1 MKKLITASVL
11 ALSLAISACGINASE
26 YVNVPAGYVA
36 KILTPTGWQNKI
48 IESGQLNLG
57 GKDGDG
63 RANQA
68 VFMEAT
74 AVQMKEQFAASQD
87 GQDHRIIV
95 SNAANGGSTGPMP
108 VAVDVYVRLRI
119 PADTALR
126 NRVFA
131 EITPEAGQG
140 NERITWISVESVYNR
155 FVHQEARSIM
165 RQIIGAYADDRA
177 INASRAKIEN
187 DLTVALN
194 QRLRELRVP
203 LELQSVSLSNVTP
216 DPIVQGNRNRQAGA
230 AAEVAAIDAVGAALA
245 RNSHYVEL
253 EQVRATE
260 RMVANAVAAGKPPT
274 LVIGIEGAG
283 HAYAA
288 RAQ

>member
-1 MKKLITASVL
+1 MKKLIIA
-11 ALSLAISACGINASE
+11 SLAAASLLLTSCGGINSSE

-36 KILTPTGWQNKI
+36 KILTPTGWQDKI

-57 GKDGDG
+57 GENMDG

-74 AVQMKEQFAASQD
+74 AVQMKESFMASQ
-87 GQDHRIIV
+87 GGEDHRIIV
-95 SNAANGGSTGPMP
+95 SNGADSTGPMP

-119 PADTALR
+119 PTDARLR

-131 EITPEAGQG
+131 EITPSAGQG
-140 NERITWISVESVYNR
+140 NARISWITVQSVYNR
-155 FVHQEARSIM
+155 FVHQEARSII
-165 RQIIGAYADDRA
+165 RQVIGAYSDDRA
-177 INASRAKIEN
+177 INMNRAKIEA

-194 QRLRELRVP
+194 ERLRTLRVP

-216 DPIVQGNRNRQAGA
+216 DPIVQDNRNRQAGA
-230 AAEVAAIDAVGAALA
+230 AAEVASIDAVGTALA
-245 RNSHYVEL
+245 RNPRYVEL

-260 RMVANAVAAGKPPT
+260 RMVSNAVAAGKPPT
-274 LVIGIEGAG
+274 LVIGIDGAG

-288 RAQ
+288 QAR

>member
-1 MKKLITASVL
+1 LKKTITACLMVASLVL
-11 ALSLAISACGINASE
+11 TSCGGINSSE

-36 KILTPTGWQNKI
+36 KILTPTGWQDKI

-57 GKDGDG
+57 GENMDG

-74 AVQMKEQFAASQD
+74 AVQMKESFMSSQ
-87 GQDHRIIV
+87 GGEDHRIIV
-95 SNAANGGSTGPMP
+95 SNSADSTGPMP

-119 PADTALR
+119 PTNAQLR

-131 EITPEAGQG
+131 EITPTASQG
-140 NERITWISVESVYNR
+140 NARVSWITVEAVYNR
-155 FVHQEARSIM
+155 FVHQEARSII
-165 RQIIGAYADDRA
+165 RQVIGAYPDDRA
-177 INASRAKIEN
+177 INMSRAKIEE
-187 DLTVALN
+187 DLTRALN
-194 QRLRELRVP
+194 ERLRMLRVP

-216 DPIVQGNRNRQAGA
+216 DPIVQSNRNRQAGA
-230 AAEVAAIDAVGAALA
+230 AAEVASIDAVGAALA
-245 RNSHYVEL
+245 RNPRYVEL

-260 RMVANAVAAGKPPT
+260 RMVSNAVAAGKPPT

-288 RAQ
+288 QAR